1 MDETIFPIT
10 LEKLIAQGENRAIE
24 FKSAQVRQ
32 ESIAKEIVAFAN
44 SQGGVLLLGVEDNGE
59 ITGVEEGNKNDEE
72 WLANIAKTSVIPAID
87 IFIERVDYKGK
98 IIYQV
103 DIPRGKDKPYQT
115 LQHHFLI
122 RVGSTNRT
130 ATQAELMR
138 LFQSSGLFHY
148 DQLGFEQTSIRDI
161 NLSQVAR
168 YFDEYNIDFL
178 QEEHP
183 ERILINTDIL
193 NESGQATVAGLLIFG
208 INPQRILV
216 NACISF
222 AHFAGT
228 DITEELIDKQVIT
241 GTLDFQVDTTLAVIK
256 NNLLHPSI
264 IQGTKTVD
272 TRFIYPDKVYRI
284 MNCEL

>member
-1 MDETIFPIT
+1 
-10 LEKLIAQGENRAIE
+10 
-24 FKSAQVRQ
+24 
-32 ESIAKEIVAFAN
+32 
-44 SQGGVLLLGVEDNGE
+44 
-59 ITGVEEGNKNDEE
+59 
-72 WLANIAKTSVIPAID
+72 
-87 IFIERVDYKGK
+87 
-98 IIYQV
+98 
-103 DIPRGKDKPYQT
+103 
-115 LQHHFLI
+115 
-122 RVGSTNRT
+122 
-130 ATQAELMR
+130 MR